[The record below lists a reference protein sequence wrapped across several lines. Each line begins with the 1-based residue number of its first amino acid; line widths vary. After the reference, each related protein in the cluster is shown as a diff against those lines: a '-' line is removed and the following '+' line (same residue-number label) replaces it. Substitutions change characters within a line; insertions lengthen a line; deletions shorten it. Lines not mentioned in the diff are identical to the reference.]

1 MQNKISII
9 GAGAVGST
17 FAFRLMLSG
26 LVKEI
31 ALVDKDIKK
40 AQGQVMDLNHGL
52 MFASPADIYA
62 TDFSGTKNSNIVVIT
77 AGAKQSP
84 GQSRLDLVQK
94 NTDIFKNILPQIAK
108 HAPEAIILI
117 VTNPV
122 DILTY
127 VALKILKYPQE
138 KIFGSGTVLD
148 TSRFRYL
155 ISSHCGV
162 DPRNV
167 HAYIIGEHGDTEL
180 PVWSNANIGGMLLK
194 DYCPICNKHCEY
206 RDVLGEIFDKV
217 KKSAYAIIDKKGAT
231 YYAIALALE
240 KIVDTVIRN
249 NNSILP
255 VSTLIDDYYEIN
267 DVCLGIP
274 AMVNNKGIDRIL
286 KIKLSEEEQNN
297 LKQSAKALK
306 GVIKKVKI

>member
-1 MQNKISII
+1 MKNKISII

-31 ALVDKDIKK
+31 VLVDKDIKK
-40 AQGQVMDLNHGL
+40 AEGQVMDLNHGL
-52 MFASPADIYA
+52 MFAYPANIYA
-62 TDFSGTKNSNIVVIT
+62 ADFSGIKNSNIVVVT

-94 NTDIFKNILPQIAK
+94 NTDIFKDMLPQIAK
-108 HAPEAIILI
+108 HAPDAIVLI

-127 VALKILKYPQE
+127 VALKILKYPKE

-167 HAYIIGEHGDTEL
+167 HAYVLGEHGDTEL

-194 DYCPICNKHCEY
+194 DYCPICGKGCNYKQE
-206 RDVLGEIFDKV
+206 LGQIFQKV
-217 KKSAYAIIDKKGAT
+217 KKAAYEIIDKKGAT
-231 YYAIALALE
+231 YYAIALALQ

-249 NNSILP
+249 NNSVLP
-255 VSTLIDDYYEIN
+255 VSTLIKDYYQIE
-267 DVCLGIP
+267 DVCLGVP
-274 AMVNNKGIDRIL
+274 AMVNNKGIDKIL
-286 KIKLSEEEQNN
+286 KIELSKEEQSS
-297 LKQSAKALK
+297 LRQSADTLK
-306 GVIKKVKI
+306 EIIKKVKI